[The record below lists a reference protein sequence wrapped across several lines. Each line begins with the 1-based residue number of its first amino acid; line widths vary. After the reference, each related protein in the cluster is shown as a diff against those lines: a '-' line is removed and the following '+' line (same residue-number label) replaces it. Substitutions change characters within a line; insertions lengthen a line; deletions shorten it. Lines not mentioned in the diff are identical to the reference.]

1 MNVQIDQLV
10 KSLLEKDSLENC
22 SLQEVKEYADRHPH
36 FGAAQL
42 LLTKKMQ
49 VENVSAYDEQL
60 QKTILFF
67 HYPLWVKKILNDTG
81 DATVVEKKK
90 EEPVETIKE
99 KITEAPLIE
108 IKEEEIVNIAD
119 STSLPDET
127 EETANSENDDSI
139 ELPTF
144 KFEPI
149 ESSKSDLLFEPFH
162 TVDYFASQGINFKE
176 EEKPTD
182 KFGKQLRS
190 FTDWLKTMKRLPSVE
205 NSISEEPLANKKVEQ
220 MAEHSIQE
228 KEILTIAMAEVW
240 EKQGN
245 KAKAIDIYTKL
256 SLLDPSKST
265 YFAAKIE
272 ELKKTN

>member
-10 KSLLEKDSLENC
+10 KSLMEKDSLENC

-49 VENVSAYDEQL
+49 NENVSAYNEQL

-67 HYPLWVKKILNDTG
+67 HNPLWVKKILNDTG
-81 DATVVEKKK
+81 DATIIEKKK
-90 EEPVETIKE
+90 EEPVETTKE
-99 KITEAPLIE
+99 KITDNLPIE
-108 IKEEEIVNIAD
+108 IKKEEVINDAD

-127 EETANSENDDSI
+127 DQTPNSGNDDLV
-139 ELPTF
+139 ELPSF
-144 KFEPI
+144 KFEPV

-162 TVDYFASQGINFKE
+162 TVDYFASQGINYKE

-182 KFGKQLRS
+182 KFGQQLRS
-190 FTDWLKTMKRLPSVE
+190 FTDWLKTMKRLPSFE
-205 NSISEEPLANKKVEQ
+205 NSATEEPLAEKKVEQ
-220 MAEHSIQE
+220 MAEHSI
-228 KEILTIAMAEVW
+228 KEREIITLAMAEVW

-245 KAKAIDIYTKL
+245 NTKAIDIYSKL
-256 SLLDPSKST
+256 SLLEPSKSL